1 MCSLSL
7 VPVQVSIRKI
17 LLLVLLYLGS
27 YDGGCSQHSC
37 VQELRGALLG
47 EGLLFLLYSCTSRLV
62 QSGAFPEA
70 GKKRKSLPKYPH
82 EPEMKSPPL
91 VGLIWQYPN
100 MGTNLFRSKRKF
112 LP

>member
-7 VPVQVSIRKI
+7 VPVLVRIQNVVLFF
-17 LLLVLLYLGS
+17 LLCVNFFDSGS
-27 YDGGCSQHSC
+27 SECSC
-37 VQELRGALLG
+37 VQGLRGALLRG
-47 EGLLFLLYSCTSRLV
+47 DLCSYCTAAHLAWCNLLHSRGRRKKALL
-62 QSGAFPEA
+62 
-70 GKKRKSLPKYPH
+70 KYPH
-82 EPEMKSPPL
+82 EPEIKSPPL